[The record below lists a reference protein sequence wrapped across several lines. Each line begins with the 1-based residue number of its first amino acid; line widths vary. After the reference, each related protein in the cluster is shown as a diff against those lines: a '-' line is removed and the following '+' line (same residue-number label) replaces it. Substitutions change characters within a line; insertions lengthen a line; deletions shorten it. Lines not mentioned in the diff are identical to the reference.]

1 MGIRDWLKRKDAS
14 PIPASNDD
22 PADEP
27 DEGIA
32 FAELQERR
40 RLEARSLFDEED
52 VVVEAEDVQSAPYDA
67 SEGGVEDLHDSSEES
82 FTHADEI
89 EIEDVSLLDDPYAHA
104 KIEGD
109 VPEPVEFDE

>member
-40 RLEARSLFDEED
+40 RLEARSLFDEDE
-52 VVVEAEDVQSAPYDA
+52 VVVEAEELQSAPYDA
-67 SEGGVEDLHDSSEES
+67 SEGSVEDLHDSSEES

>member
-1 MGIRDWLKRKDAS
+1 MGIRDWLKKKDAS
-14 PIPASNDD
+14 PIPVTNDD

-52 VVVEAEDVQSAPYDA
+52 VVVEAEELQSAPYDA